1 MQDLIQHQLAFSPK
15 VATVSTMVM
24 PSPFDRLLQKLT
36 EQTQSDPN
44 GAFAEISTLFD
55 KSASEDEVV
64 KSCAFASNF
73 GGAALGRLEETVEF
87 LKKLLEH
94 PAINFAESEG
104 RRSVHRALAVMYIC
118 MGDEEHAKQH
128 QEHGITNASEQCR
141 FATMAANTLVAR
153 TQLPKS
159 IPFLKMAAAAS
170 QEISPND
177 EVLGQV
183 ASVGLNIS
191 RLAEKQLT
199 MAKDLLLHSTNA
211 CKEAWLRDDD
221 WQVQHKAL
229 YLYAKALIK
238 SGLPTK
244 GLDVVQRMMKLER
257 KNKAGPLEQFFSA
270 SVACRG
276 QCMRGQVKIASQ
288 ALGACEQLIDKID
301 DEHQEQAKKVYD
313 EIAAVLNKER
323 DRITRQ

>member
-1 MQDLIQHQLAFSPK
+1 
-15 VATVSTMVM
+15 MVM

-36 EQTQSDPN
+36 EQTQSDPE
-44 GAFAEISTLFD
+44 GAFAELPTLYD

-64 KSCAFASNF
+64 KACAFVSNF
-73 GGAALGRLEETVEF
+73 GGAALGRIDDTIDF

-104 RRSVHRALAVMYIC
+104 RRSVHRALAVMYLC
-118 MGDEEHAKQH
+118 QNDEENAKQH

-153 TQLPKS
+153 QQLPKA
-159 IPFLKMAAAAS
+159 IPFLKQAAAAS
-170 QEISPND
+170 QEISPQD
-177 EVLGQV
+177 EVLSQV
-183 ASVGLNIS
+183 AAVGLNIS

-199 MAKDLLLHSTNA
+199 LAKDLLLHSTNA
-211 CKEAWLRDDD
+211 CKEAWLRDDN

-276 QCMRGQVKIASQ
+276 QCMRGQVKIAGQ
-288 ALGACEQLIDKID
+288 ALGACEQLLEHIDA
-301 DEHQEQAKKVYD
+301 EHKEQAQKVYE
-313 EIAAVLNKER
+313 EIAAILNKER
-323 DRITRQ
+323 DRVTRQ